1 MKTIAITL
9 GAILAACALLPAA
22 AAETQTLGDCVSLS
36 STHQG
41 TRGPEGKQLL
51 LKDGD
56 AHYRVAFGRSCE
68 AMARSSK
75 LQVRTN
81 GAANVLCPTGSSV
94 HAANRSCEVSAV
106 DLIDAPTYERQARS
120 NRRS

>member
-9 GAILAACALLPAA
+9 AAILASGSLLPAA
-22 AAETQTLGDCVSLS
+22 ANEAPALADCVSLS

-41 TRGPEGKQLL
+41 TRGPEGKHLL

-56 AHYRVAFGRSCE
+56 AHYRVAFDRSCQ

-75 LQVRTN
+75 VQVRTN
-81 GAANVLCPTGSSV
+81 GEANVLCPAGSSV
-94 HAANRSCEVSAV
+94 YAANRSCEVSSV
-106 DLIDAPTYERQARS
+106 DLIDASTYERQARI
-120 NRRS
+120 NRRR

>member
-9 GAILAACALLPAA
+9 GTILVACSVLPAA
-22 AAETQTLGDCVSLS
+22 AKDTGALQDCISLS
-36 STHQG
+36 NAHQG

-56 AHYRVAFGRSCE
+56 AHYRVEFDRSCQ

-75 LQVRTN
+75 VQVRTN
-81 GAANVLCPTGSSV
+81 GEANVLCPAGSSV
-94 HAANRSCEVSAV
+94 HASNRSCEVSSV
-106 DLIDAPTYERQARS
+106 DLIDAPTYERQARN
-120 NRRS
+120 NRRR

>member
-9 GAILAACALLPAA
+9 GAILAAGSLLPAA

-36 STHQG
+36 SNHQG

-56 AHYRVAFGRSCE
+56 AHYRVAFGRSCQ
-68 AMARSSK
+68 AMARASK
-75 LQVRTN
+75 VQVQTN
-81 GAANVLCPTGSSV
+81 GEANVLCPTGSSV
-94 HAANRSCEVSAV
+94 YAANRTCEISSV

-120 NRRS
+120 NRRG